1 MISAFVS
8 ALILEIFATSF
19 VVLVVA
25 YDRRTEIEN
34 FSDFIVWNIF
44 LIIPSIIAIY
54 IGSGVTEKGNQFAV
68 LVGKYANQCDDEIS
82 HRKVRL

>member
-34 FSDFIVWNIF
+34 FSDFIVWNI
-44 LIIPSIIAIY
+44 IAIY